1 MDAILLTTDYIPIIW
16 ISMQTRM
23 HRPKEMSMVT
33 VVRFE
38 QHGSPNVMHMQ
49 ETDPA
54 HPGAGE
60 AWIEQT
66 AIGVNYLDVMQRAGA
81 VTLPL
86 PSGLGL
92 EGAGRVT
99 AIGDGVSHIQVGDRV
114 AYATGPLGA
123 YASGRCYP
131 AERLVKLPDD
141 LSCDDAAATLFKGI
155 TAQYLLKSTYP
166 VGPGVTILLY
176 GVAGGVGAIMAQ
188 WAKRLG
194 AFVIGVVSKAAS
206 VQKAESLG
214 CDAVLVFNPT
224 ALASEVGRITH
235 GRMVDVVYDPIG
247 SISFEASLD
256 SLGPRGLMVSFGA
269 SSGVPAAVELA
280 TLNAKGSLFLTR
292 PSLAA
297 HTANV
302 AEYQQRAQDVLN
314 AVSSGVITPHIWGHY
329 ALSDVATAHADL
341 ETGRASGSII
351 LQP

>member
-1 MDAILLTTDYIPIIW
+1 
-16 ISMQTRM
+16 
-23 HRPKEMSMVT
+23 MVT

-38 QHGSPNVMHMQ
+38 RSGDPAVLHLQQIS
-49 ETDPA
+49 PA
-54 HPGAGE
+54 HPGVGE
-60 AWIEQT
+60 VWIEQT
-66 AIGVNYLDVMQRAGA
+66 AIGVNYLDVMQRTGA
-81 VTLPL
+81 VKVPL

-99 AIGDGVSHIQVGDRV
+99 AIGEGVSHVQVGDRV

-123 YASGRCYP
+123 YASGRLYP

-141 LSCDDAAATLFKGI
+141 LSCEDAAAILFKGI

-166 VGPGVTILLY
+166 VGPGTRILLY

-188 WAKRLG
+188 WAKQLG

-206 VQKAESLG
+206 VPKAEMLG
-214 CDAVLVFNPT
+214 CDAVLVFDPAT
-224 ALASEVGRITH
+224 LAAEVGRITH

-247 SISFEASLD
+247 RISFEASLD
-256 SLGPRGLMVSFGA
+256 SLRPRGLMVSFGA

-280 TLNAKGSLFLTR
+280 TLNSKGSLFLTR

-297 HTANV
+297 HTTNV
-302 AEYQQRAQDVLN
+302 AEYQARAQDVLA
-314 AVSSGVITPHIWGHY
+314 AVSRRVITPHIWGRY
-329 ALSDVATAHADL
+329 ALADVTTAHADL
-341 ETGRASGSII
+341 EAGRASGSII